1 MSLQLSGHFTYKRLL
16 RFVISPVLMMI
27 CTSIYGVIDGFF
39 VSNYIGKLPF
49 AAVNF
54 VMPVD
59 LVAVAVGF
67 MIGNG
72 GNALISKKLGQGK
85 NLLAN
90 QYFSL
95 LVYVSTVIG
104 VLLSAGGFFFTPQ
117 IVDVLG
123 ASEQL
128 REPSIVYGK
137 IILAGQVFYVWQN
150 SFQSFF
156 ISAGKPDLS
165 LRVSIL
171 AGVTNAV
178 CDFLFIAVWEWG
190 LPGAAL
196 ATVLGQMVGGVLP
209 LAYFARKNT
218 SMLRLGTT
226 PLYMPVIAKAFS
238 NGSSEMVS
246 VLSGSVVSML
256 YNRQLLAFAGEDGV
270 AAYGAIM
277 YVDFIFMA
285 IFLGY
290 ASSSAPLISF
300 QYGAKNWGELKNLFA
315 KSILLMMAGG
325 IIITMISECAAEP
338 LLYIFVGYDEE
349 LLSLA
354 VYGFRVY
361 MLAFLFMGIN
371 IFGSA
376 LFTALNNG
384 IISAAISFLRT
395 LVFETSCVLLLPL
408 WLGADG
414 IWLSIVIA
422 EILAVIVT
430 GYFIFSRKKFYH
442 YLP

>member
-16 RFVISPVLMMI
+16 RFVVSPVLMMI

-39 VSNYIGKLPF
+39 VSNYLGKLPF

-54 VMPVD
+54 IMPVD
-59 LVAVAVGF
+59 MVAVAVGF
-67 MIGNG
+67 MLGNG

-85 NLLAN
+85 KRLAN

-95 LVYVSTVIG
+95 LVYVSTVLGI
-104 VLLSAGGFFFTPQ
+104 VLSAGGFFFMPQ
-117 IVDVLG
+117 IVDFLG
-123 ASEQL
+123 ASDQL
-128 REPSIVYGK
+128 REPAIIYGK
-137 IILAGQVFYVWQN
+137 ILLAGQLFYVWQN

-156 ISAGKPDLS
+156 IAAGKPDLS
-165 LRVSIL
+165 LRVSVL

-209 LAYFARKNT
+209 LAYFARRNT
-218 SMLRLGTT
+218 SMLRLGAA
-226 PLYMPVIAKAFS
+226 PLCVPVIAKAFS

-246 VLSGSVVSML
+246 VLSGSIVGIL

-300 QYGAKNWGELKNLFA
+300 QYGAKNLDELKNLFA
-315 KSILLMMAGG
+315 KSIILMLVGG
-325 IIITMISECAAEP
+325 VIITVISECAAEP
-338 LLYIFVGYDEE
+338 LLDIFVGYDEE
-349 LLSLA
+349 LLALT

-361 MLAFLFMGIN
+361 MLAFLFMGVN

-384 IISAAISFLRT
+384 MISAAVSFLRT
-395 LVFETSCVLLLPL
+395 LVFETSCVLLLPI

-414 IWLSIVIA
+414 IWLSVVIA

-430 GYFIFSRKKFYH
+430 GYFIFSRKKVYH

>member
-16 RFVISPVLMMI
+16 RFVVSPVLMMI

-54 VMPVD
+54 IMPVD

-67 MIGNG
+67 MLGNG

-85 NLLAN
+85 ERLAN

-95 LVYVSTVIG
+95 LVYVSAVIG
-104 VLLSAGGFFFTPQ
+104 VLLSAGGFFFMPQ
-117 IVDVLG
+117 IVDFLG
-123 ASEQL
+123 ASDQL
-128 REPSIVYGK
+128 REPAIIYGK
-137 IILAGQVFYVWQN
+137 ILLAGQLFYVWQN

-156 ISAGKPDLS
+156 IAAGKPDLS
-165 LRVSIL
+165 LRVSVL

-178 CDFLFIAVWEWG
+178 CDFLFIVVWEWG

-209 LAYFARKNT
+209 LAYFARKNS
-218 SMLRLGTT
+218 SMLRLGAA
-226 PLYMPVIAKAFS
+226 PLCVPVIAKAFS

-246 VLSGSVVSML
+246 VLSGSIVGIL

-300 QYGAKNWGELKNLFA
+300 QYGAKNWDELKNLFA
-315 KSILLMMAGG
+315 KSIILMLAGG
-325 IIITMISECAAEP
+325 VIITVISECAAEP
-338 LLYIFVGYDEE
+338 LLDIFVGYDEE
-349 LLSLA
+349 LLALT

-361 MLAFLFMGIN
+361 MLAFLFMGVN

-384 IISAAISFLRT
+384 MISAAVSFLRT

-422 EILAVIVT
+422 EILAVMVT
-430 GYFIFSRKKFYH
+430 GYFIFSKKKIYG
-442 YLP
+442 YL

>member
-1 MSLQLSGHFTYKRLL
+1 MGLQLSGHFTYKRLL

-85 NLLAN
+85 KLLAN

-117 IVDVLG
+117 IVDFLG

-128 REPSIVYGK
+128 REPAIIYGK
-137 IILAGQVFYVWQN
+137 ILLTGQLFYVWQN

-156 ISAGKPDLS
+156 IAAGKPDLS
-165 LRVSIL
+165 LQVSVL

-209 LAYFARKNT
+209 LAYFARKNS
-218 SMLRLGTT
+218 SMLRLGAA
-226 PLYMPVIAKAFS
+226 PLCVPVIAKAFS

-246 VLSGSVVSML
+246 VLSGSIVGIL

-315 KSILLMMAGG
+315 KSIILMLVGG
-325 IIITMISECAAEP
+325 VIITVISECAAEP
-338 LLYIFVGYDEE
+338 LLDIFVGYDEE
-349 LLSLA
+349 LLALT

-361 MLAFLFMGIN
+361 MLAFLFMGVN

-384 IISAAISFLRT
+384 MISAAVSFLRT
-395 LVFETSCVLLLPL
+395 LVFETSCVLLLPI

-430 GYFIFSRKKFYH
+430 GYFIFSRKKVYH

>member
-1 MSLQLSGHFTYKRLL
+1 MSMQLSGHFTYKRLL
-16 RFVISPVLMMI
+16 RFVVSPILMMI
-27 CTSIYGVIDGFF
+27 CTSIYGVVDGFF

-85 NLLAN
+85 ERLAN

-95 LVYVSTVIG
+95 LVYVSAGIG
-104 VLLSAGGFFFTPQ
+104 VLLSAGGFFFMPQ
-117 IVDVLG
+117 IVDFLG

-128 REPSIVYGK
+128 REPAIIYGK
-137 IILAGQVFYVWQN
+137 ILLAGQLFYVWQN

-156 ISAGKPDLS
+156 IAAGKPDLS
-165 LRVSIL
+165 LRVSVL

-209 LAYFARKNT
+209 LAYFARKNS
-218 SMLRLGTT
+218 SMLRLGAA
-226 PLYMPVIAKAFS
+226 PLCVPVIAKAFS

-246 VLSGSVVSML
+246 VLSGSIVGIL

-300 QYGAKNWGELKNLFA
+300 QYGAKKWGELKNLFA
-315 KSILLMMAGG
+315 KSIILMLVGG
-325 IIITMISECAAEP
+325 VIITVISECAAEP
-338 LLYIFVGYDEE
+338 LLDIFVGYDEE
-349 LLSLA
+349 LLALT

-361 MLAFLFMGIN
+361 MLAFLFMGVN

-384 IISAAISFLRT
+384 MISAAVSFLRT
-395 LVFETSCVLLLPL
+395 LVFETSCVLLLPI

-430 GYFIFSRKKFYH
+430 GYFIFSRKKVYH